1 MPYRRNEMA
10 KIGQPPNKGSA
21 TAAGPNM
28 NPPPYAEGKPKVV
41 KEPKGGKSY
50 SNIDGIINACV
61 KASGKSGFSRG

>member
-1 MPYRRNEMA
+1 MA

-28 NPPPYAEGKPKVV
+28 NPPPYAEGKIKVV

-50 SNIDGIINACV
+50 NNIDGIISACV
-61 KASGKSGFSRG
+61 NASGKNGFSRG

>member
-1 MPYRRNEMA
+1 MA

-28 NPPPYAEGKPKVV
+28 NPPPYAEGKPKVG

-61 KASGKSGFSRG
+61 SASGKNGFSRG

>member
-1 MPYRRNEMA
+1 MA

-28 NPPPYAEGKPKVV
+28 NPPPYAEGNPKVV

-50 SNIDGIINACV
+50 SNIDEIIDACV
-61 KASGKSGFSRG
+61 KASGKYGFSRG